1 MDPDPSLAEFAAAV
15 GRPDGEIRLARA
27 ALLIAAAEQPGLDVD
42 RYLARLDDL
51 ADTALAARRAAD
63 ALSRLHR
70 LREFLFEE
78 LGFAGDRSD
87 YFDPRNSHLNE
98 VLDRRLGIPITLS
111 LVFIE
116 VGQRLGLQ
124 MEGIGLPGHFITG
137 ARIAGEHV
145 LLDPFNRGAV
155 LTVEACGQVVR
166 QALGRPVQLRPE
178 HFAPVD
184 NRRGGLGALSDR
196 VPRRGRPR
204 AGARPAPPRPPEA
217 RPAQLTMPATYG
229 NRARRRGPGPQG
241 VVGGSLTTMRFPSA
255 ARFGVPN
262 PGGRRPWF
270 ARRER
275 VTRPTHHPLRAWPP
289 AVTLATR

>member
-1 MDPDPSLAEFAAAV
+1 MDPDPSLAEFAATV
-15 GRPDGEIRLARA
+15 EGPDGRIRLARA

-42 RYLARLDDL
+42 KYVARLDDL

-116 VGQRLGLQ
+116 VGRRLGLQ

-137 ARIAGEHV
+137 ARIAGEQV

-166 QALGRPVQLRPE
+166 QALGRPVRLLPE

-184 NRRGGLGALSDR
+184 NRQFLTRMLANLKGVYWRQEAWDKVVRVIDRMLALNPAAAGERRDRGAAWSNMGRLERGVADWERYLTEFPDAADHEQVRGQLRR
-196 VPRRGRPR
+196 VRQKL
-204 AGARPAPPRPPEA
+204 
-217 RPAQLTMPATYG
+217 AQL
-229 NRARRRGPGPQG
+229 N
-241 VVGGSLTTMRFPSA
+241 
-255 ARFGVPN
+255 
-262 PGGRRPWF
+262 
-270 ARRER
+270 
-275 VTRPTHHPLRAWPP
+275 
-289 AVTLATR
+289 

>member
-184 NRRGGLGALSDR
+184 NRQLLTRMLANLKGVYWRQEAWDKVVRVIDRMLALNPTAAGERRDRGAAWSNMGRLERGVADWERYLTEFPDAADHEQVRGQLRR
-196 VPRRGRPR
+196 VRQKL
-204 AGARPAPPRPPEA
+204 
-217 RPAQLTMPATYG
+217 AQL
-229 NRARRRGPGPQG
+229 N
-241 VVGGSLTTMRFPSA
+241 
-255 ARFGVPN
+255 
-262 PGGRRPWF
+262 
-270 ARRER
+270 
-275 VTRPTHHPLRAWPP
+275 
-289 AVTLATR
+289 

>member
-15 GRPDGEIRLARA
+15 RCPDGEIRLARA

-42 RYLARLDDL
+42 GYLARLDEL
-51 ADTALAARRAAD
+51 ADAALPARRAAD

-78 LGFAGDRSD
+78 LGFAGDHSD

-116 VGQRLGLQ
+116 VGRRLGLQ

-137 ARIAGEHV
+137 ARIAGEQV
-145 LLDPFNRGAV
+145 LLDPFNRGAM

-166 QALGRPVQLRPE
+166 QALGRPVRLLPE
-178 HFAPVD
+178 HFARVD
-184 NRRGGLGALSDR
+184 NRQFLTRMLANLKGVYWRQEAWDKVVRVIDRMLALNPAAAGERRDRGAAWSNMGRLERGVTDWERYLTEFPDAADHEQVRGQLRR
-196 VPRRGRPR
+196 VRQKL
-204 AGARPAPPRPPEA
+204 
-217 RPAQLTMPATYG
+217 AQL
-229 NRARRRGPGPQG
+229 N
-241 VVGGSLTTMRFPSA
+241 
-255 ARFGVPN
+255 
-262 PGGRRPWF
+262 
-270 ARRER
+270 
-275 VTRPTHHPLRAWPP
+275 
-289 AVTLATR
+289 

>member
-145 LLDPFNRGAV
+145 LLDPFDRGAV

-184 NRRGGLGALSDR
+184 NRQLLTRMLANLKGVYWRQEAWDKVVRVIDRMLALNPTAAGERRDRGAAWSNMGRLERGVADWERYLTEFPDAADHEQVRGQLRR
-196 VPRRGRPR
+196 VRQKL
-204 AGARPAPPRPPEA
+204 
-217 RPAQLTMPATYG
+217 AQL
-229 NRARRRGPGPQG
+229 N
-241 VVGGSLTTMRFPSA
+241 
-255 ARFGVPN
+255 
-262 PGGRRPWF
+262 
-270 ARRER
+270 
-275 VTRPTHHPLRAWPP
+275 
-289 AVTLATR
+289 

>member
-1 MDPDPSLAEFAAAV
+1 MDLDPSLAEFASAV
-15 GRPDGEIRLARA
+15 RGPDGEIRLARA
-27 ALLIAAAEQPGLDVD
+27 ALLIAAAEQPGLEVD
-42 RYLARLDDL
+42 GYLARLDDL

-63 ALSRLHR
+63 TLSRLHR

-116 VGQRLGLQ
+116 VGRRLGLQ

-137 ARIAGEHV
+137 ARIGGEQV

-166 QALGRPVQLRPE
+166 QALGRAVRLRPE

-184 NRRGGLGALSDR
+184 NRQFLTRMLANLKAVYWRQEAWPKVVRVIDRMLALNPAAAGERRDRGAAWSNMGRLERGVADWERYLTEFPDAADHEQVRGQLRR
-196 VPRRGRPR
+196 VRQKL
-204 AGARPAPPRPPEA
+204 
-217 RPAQLTMPATYG
+217 AQL
-229 NRARRRGPGPQG
+229 N
-241 VVGGSLTTMRFPSA
+241 
-255 ARFGVPN
+255 
-262 PGGRRPWF
+262 
-270 ARRER
+270 
-275 VTRPTHHPLRAWPP
+275 
-289 AVTLATR
+289 

>member
-1 MDPDPSLAEFAAAV
+1 MDPDPSLAEFAATV
-15 GRPDGEIRLARA
+15 GGPEGGIRLARA

-42 RYLARLDDL
+42 KYVARLDDL

-116 VGQRLGLQ
+116 VGRRLGLE

-137 ARIAGEHV
+137 ARIAGEQV

-166 QALGRPVQLRPE
+166 QALGRPVRLLPE

-184 NRRGGLGALSDR
+184 NRQFLTRMLANLKGVYWRQEAWDKVVRVIDRMLALNPAAAGERRDRGAAWSNMGRLERGVADWERYLTEFPDAADHEQVRGQLRR
-196 VPRRGRPR
+196 VRQKL
-204 AGARPAPPRPPEA
+204 
-217 RPAQLTMPATYG
+217 AQL
-229 NRARRRGPGPQG
+229 N
-241 VVGGSLTTMRFPSA
+241 
-255 ARFGVPN
+255 
-262 PGGRRPWF
+262 
-270 ARRER
+270 
-275 VTRPTHHPLRAWPP
+275 
-289 AVTLATR
+289 

>member
-1 MDPDPSLAEFAAAV
+1 MHPDPSLAEFAAAV
-15 GRPDGEIRLARA
+15 GGPDGEIRLARA
-27 ALLIAAAEQPGLDVD
+27 ALLIAAAEQPGLDVG

-51 ADTALAARRAAD
+51 ADAALPARRAAD

-116 VGQRLGLQ
+116 VGRRLGLQ

-137 ARIAGEHV
+137 ARIAGEQV

-166 QALGRPVQLRPE
+166 QALGRPVRLLPE

-184 NRRGGLGALSDR
+184 NRQFLTRMLANLKGVYWRQEAWDKVVRVIDRMLALNPAAAGERRDRGAAWSNMGRLERGVADWERYLTEFPDAADHEQVRGQLRR
-196 VPRRGRPR
+196 VRQKL
-204 AGARPAPPRPPEA
+204 
-217 RPAQLTMPATYG
+217 AQL
-229 NRARRRGPGPQG
+229 N
-241 VVGGSLTTMRFPSA
+241 
-255 ARFGVPN
+255 
-262 PGGRRPWF
+262 
-270 ARRER
+270 
-275 VTRPTHHPLRAWPP
+275 
-289 AVTLATR
+289 

>member
-1 MDPDPSLAEFAAAV
+1 MDPDPSLAEFASAV
-15 GRPDGEIRLARA
+15 RGPDGEILLARA

-116 VGQRLGLQ
+116 VGRRLGLQ

-137 ARIAGEHV
+137 ARIAGEQV

-155 LTVEACGQVVR
+155 LTVEGCGQVVR
-166 QALGRPVQLRPE
+166 QALGRTVRLLPE

-184 NRRGGLGALSDR
+184 NRQFLTRILANLKGVYWRQEAWPKVVRVIDRMLALNPAAAGERRDRGAAWSNMGRLERGVADWERYLTEFPDAADHEQVRGQLRR
-196 VPRRGRPR
+196 VRQKL
-204 AGARPAPPRPPEA
+204 
-217 RPAQLTMPATYG
+217 AQL
-229 NRARRRGPGPQG
+229 N
-241 VVGGSLTTMRFPSA
+241 
-255 ARFGVPN
+255 
-262 PGGRRPWF
+262 
-270 ARRER
+270 
-275 VTRPTHHPLRAWPP
+275 
-289 AVTLATR
+289 

>member
-116 VGQRLGLQ
+116 VGRRLGLQ

-145 LLDPFNRGAV
+145 LLDPFNRGTV

-184 NRRGGLGALSDR
+184 NRQLLTRMLANLKGVYWRQEAWDKVVRVIDRMLALNPTAAGERRDRGAAWSNMGRLERGVADWERYLTEFPDAADHEQVRGQLRR
-196 VPRRGRPR
+196 VRQKL
-204 AGARPAPPRPPEA
+204 
-217 RPAQLTMPATYG
+217 AQL
-229 NRARRRGPGPQG
+229 N
-241 VVGGSLTTMRFPSA
+241 
-255 ARFGVPN
+255 
-262 PGGRRPWF
+262 
-270 ARRER
+270 
-275 VTRPTHHPLRAWPP
+275 
-289 AVTLATR
+289 